1 MLLESRRIL
10 SCIGDFKTDTSGA
23 TAIEYSLMIAG
34 IALAIF
40 GTVYA
45 FGDTIAAFYDG
56 LYEAVMGPAE

>member
-1 MLLESRRIL
+1 MFLQKKRIL
-10 SCIGDFKTDTSGA
+10 SCLSCFGSDTKGA

-56 LYEAVMGPAE
+56 LYEAVMGPGE